1 MATPLRYNMTLPNG
15 QPLRWDTPGARFGGT
30 VEEVM
35 AALGQQSNTMSTQNI
50 VSGTL
55 TETQKTAI
63 QGAVTTILTN
73 LPFAVD
79 LTPQQRH
86 DLMKAGDKSL
96 AFIHRCRD
104 LAAQNPAWLPKTF
117 PSQELADDVALFD
130 ELAPIEALFISLLE
144 KIRDTRLAAG
154 SDSMMGSLILYG
166 IAKAAGQGASLD
178 GLIQQ
183 AGTRFARA
191 GKTKVV
197 PAAKSAS

>member
-15 QPLRWDTPGARFGGT
+15 QPLCWNTPGARFGGT

-50 VSGTL
+50 VSGSL

-86 DLMKAGDKSL
+86 DLMKAGDRSL
-96 AFIHRCRD
+96 AFIYRCRD
-104 LAAQNPAWLPKTF
+104 LAAQNPSWLPTTF

-130 ELAPIEALFISLLE
+130 ALAPIEALFISLLE
-144 KIRDTRLAAG
+144 KIRDTRMAAG
-154 SDSMMGSLILYG
+154 SDSMVGSLMLYG
-166 IAKAAGQGASLD
+166 VAKAAGQGANLD

-191 GKTKVV
+191 GKAKVV
-197 PAAKSAS
+197 PADKPAA